1 MGIYVHIP
9 FCRSKCFY
17 CGFYSVVSLQWKEAY
32 IAALCREMEWR
43 KNYLPGSGMESLYL
57 GGGTPSLL
65 DKDEL
70 EIIVHKIHETWVL
83 NSDAECSIEM
93 NPEDVSTDKLKVL
106 KELGFNRIT
115 IGIQSFN
122 DELLKRIN
130 RRHTGKMAVEA
141 VERAVN
147 SGFQNVGIDLI
158 IGLPGSHPE
167 SLVHDLEI
175 LNNLFV
181 SHVSVY
187 ILSIDSNSVFEKL
200 AKKGKFRLLDDDTL
214 AEQYLFVCDYLKSIG
229 FKHYE
234 ISNFAK
240 NFKYSKHNT
249 SYWQQQSYIGLG
261 AAAHSYNGH
270 SRQWNVANVKTYI
283 ESINNG
289 ILSFEQE
296 ELRLEDQYNEYCMTN
311 FRTCWGIAP
320 DDLARMQPFWWRETE
335 GKIRNYIRQG
345 LMEPCPD
352 GRIRMTERGWLL
364 SDAVLAEL
372 FVV

>member
-175 LNNLFV
+175 LNNLSV

-200 AKKGKFRLLDDDTL
+200 AKKGKFRPLDDDTL
-214 AEQYLFVCDYLKSIG
+214 AEQYLFVCDYLKNIG
-229 FKHYE
+229 FEHYE

-240 NFKYSKHNT
+240 KFKYSRHNT
-249 SYWQQQSYIGLG
+249 SYWQQKPYIGLG
-261 AAAHSYNGH
+261 VAAHSYDII
-270 SRQWNVANVKTYI
+270 SRQWNIAHLKKYI
-283 ESINNG
+283 DSLNNRFLNFEKE
-289 ILSFEQE
+289 ILT
-296 ELRLEDQYNEYCMTN
+296 DADKWNEYLMTN
-311 FRTCWGIAP
+311 FRTMWGIDP
-320 DDLARMQPFWWRETE
+320 YYLKNEYPCWWNKLTE
-335 GKIRNYIRQG
+335 KIENYKHLG
-345 LMEPCPD
+345 LMVMSGE
-352 GRIRMTERGWLL
+352 RIRMTERGWLV
-364 SDAVLAEL
+364 SDGIFSEL
-372 FVV
+372 FV

>member
-175 LNNLFV
+175 LNNLSV

-200 AKKGKFRLLDDDTL
+200 AKKGKFRPLDDDTL
-214 AEQYLFVCDYLKSIG
+214 AEQYLFVCDYLKNIG
-229 FKHYE
+229 FEHYE

-249 SYWQQQSYIGLG
+249 SCCCQ
-261 AAAHSYNGH
+261 
-270 SRQWNVANVKTYI
+270 
-283 ESINNG
+283 
-289 ILSFEQE
+289 
-296 ELRLEDQYNEYCMTN
+296 
-311 FRTCWGIAP
+311 
-320 DDLARMQPFWWRETE
+320 
-335 GKIRNYIRQG
+335 
-345 LMEPCPD
+345 
-352 GRIRMTERGWLL
+352 
-364 SDAVLAEL
+364 
-372 FVV
+372 

>member
-175 LNNLFV
+175 LNNLSV

-200 AKKGKFRLLDDDTL
+200 AKKGKFRPLDDDTL
-214 AEQYLFVCDYLKSIG
+214 AEQYLFVCDYLKNIG
-229 FKHYE
+229 FEHYE

-289 ILSFEQE
+289 ILSFEKE

>member
-175 LNNLFV
+175 LNNLSV

-200 AKKGKFRLLDDDTL
+200 AKKGKFRPLDDDTL
-214 AEQYLFVCDYLKSIG
+214 AEQYLFVCDYLKNIG
-229 FKHYE
+229 FEHYE

-296 ELRLEDQYNEYCMTN
+296 DLRLEDQYNEYCMTN

-345 LMEPCPD
+345 LMKPCPD

>member
-115 IGIQSFN
+115 IGIQCFN

-175 LNNLFV
+175 LNNLSV

-200 AKKGKFRLLDDDTL
+200 AKKGKFRPLDDDTL
-214 AEQYLFVCDYLKSIG
+214 AEQYLFVCDYLKNIG
-229 FKHYE
+229 FEHYE

-296 ELRLEDQYNEYCMTN
+296 DLRLEDQYNEYCMTN

-345 LMEPCPD
+345 LMKPCPD

>member
-9 FCRSKCFY
+9 FRSKCFY

-175 LNNLFV
+175 LNNLSV

-200 AKKGKFRLLDDDTL
+200 AKKGKFRPLDDDTL
-214 AEQYLFVCDYLKSIG
+214 AEQYLFVCDYLKNIG
-229 FKHYE
+229 FEHYE

-296 ELRLEDQYNEYCMTN
+296 ELCLEDQYNEYCMTN
-311 FRTCWGIAP
+311 FRTCWGIAL